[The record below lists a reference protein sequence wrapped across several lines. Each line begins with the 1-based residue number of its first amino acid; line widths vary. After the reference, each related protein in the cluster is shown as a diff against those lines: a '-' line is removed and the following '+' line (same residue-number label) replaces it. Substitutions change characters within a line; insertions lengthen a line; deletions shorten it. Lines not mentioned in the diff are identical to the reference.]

1 MALAPEATGRG
12 EGLIGW
18 AEPITGSAE
27 NAKPCLKKQEK
38 NKQDPPFSAESLA
51 FGSGSR
57 EITGDYPVQV
67 SETESTR

>member
-1 MALAPEATGRG
+1 MAQSMALAPESTGRG

-51 FGSGSR
+51 FGAAAAK
-57 EITGDYPVQV
+57 
-67 SETESTR
+67 